1 MFRGYRAGVSLLRGA
16 YTLVGGEMNEKKKI
30 ESAEAL
36 NRILLEE
43 NKNLREEVATLSKIK
58 EVQDESLKVADEII
72 KDLKSMVEG

>member
-1 MFRGYRAGVSLLRGA
+1 
-16 YTLVGGEMNEKKKI
+16 MNEKKKI